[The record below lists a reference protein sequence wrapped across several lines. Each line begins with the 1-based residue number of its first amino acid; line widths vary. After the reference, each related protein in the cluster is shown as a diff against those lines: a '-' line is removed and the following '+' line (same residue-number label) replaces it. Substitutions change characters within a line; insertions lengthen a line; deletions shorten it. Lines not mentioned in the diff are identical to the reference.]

1 MHSLASDATH
11 VLNKLS
17 KLISYRST
25 LPRSIPFDLTRVS
38 ASRKGE
44 VGYSYLTLTHP
55 NVQPSIQKLV
65 GNLSTDCLTHLTE
78 EAVHTDAYTQD
89 TPGVKT
95 ALRDLQTEFS
105 SAINPVLLAEA
116 LQKAPIRATRRKHM
130 YNQTVWNTDHVVAL
144 K

>member
-1 MHSLASDATH
+1 MLESQHQEK
-11 VLNKLS
+11 VK
-17 KLISYRST
+17 
-25 LPRSIPFDLTRVS
+25 F
-38 ASRKGE
+38 
-44 VGYSYLTLTHP
+44 GYSYLTLTHP

-95 ALRDLQTEFS
+95 ALRDLRTEFS
-105 SAINPVLLAEA
+105 AVDPGLLAEV

-130 YNQTVWNTDHVVAL
+130 YNQTVGKIDHVMVL
-144 K
+144 E